1 MFNCNVYKVYEI
13 RDKENKKHGNQN
25 LSKWRLDEEIHK
37 DRWFY
42 NSQNYILQHNGV
54 ASEILAPVGKK

>member
-13 RDKENKKHGNQN
+13 RDKEKKKHGNQN

-42 NSQNYILQHNGV
+42 NS
-54 ASEILAPVGKK
+54 